1 MVRIF
6 LAFFRI
12 RTEYG
17 EIQRISLYSVRMQEN
32 AGKMQTRITPNP
44 DSFYDV
50 NTARKMKFSI
60 KGFVSKCYQIRK
72 KTADLVT
79 FTKETLTGRPHFLC
93 SETFPYKKVKGFFVF
108 VSLFLCFSKFFM
120 FLFFSAFL
128 LSFAM
133 QSMF

>member
-1 MVRIF
+1 MKHIAEFLKQVNNENAFKHKLRAYTTEKVSVFGVILVRIF
-6 LAFFRI
+6 PSFFRI

-50 NTARKMKFSI
+50 NIARKMKFSI
-60 KGFVSKCYQIRK
+60 MGFVSKCYQIRK

-79 FTKETLTGRPHFLC
+79 F
-93 SETFPYKKVKGFFVF
+93 Y
-108 VSLFLCFSKFFM
+108 
-120 FLFFSAFL
+120 
-128 LSFAM
+128 
-133 QSMF
+133 